1 VSILLE
7 LERYTPETFSII
19 SSGRDPGLRPVARE
33 SGIDKEWGV
42 LLTLLANDED
52 PLPFVS
58 KALTGAP
65 EIIENADWFHA
76 LRLRDPAMTEQL
88 AVALEEIDESEL
100 EGRYYRLDLSAAY
113 GAPDH
118 PNADDFTHTRN
129 AFRLLKDFY
138 SAASAA
144 GEAITFQLWG

>member
-1 VSILLE
+1 MARL
-7 LERYTPETFSII
+7 TPDAFSIVA
-19 SSGRDPGLRPVARE
+19 SGRDPGVRPVARE

-42 LLTLLANDED
+42 LLTLLTNDED
-52 PLPFVS
+52 PPPFAC

-65 EIIENADWFHA
+65 EIVEDADWFHA

-88 AVALEEIDESEL
+88 AIALERIDESEL
-100 EGRYYRLDLSAAY
+100 EERYYRLDLSAAY

-118 PNADDFTHTRN
+118 PNAVDFGHTRN

-144 GEAITFQLWG
+144 GEAI

>member
-1 VSILLE
+1 MSISLE
-7 LERYTPETFSII
+7 MERLTPENFRIVAA
-19 SSGRDPGLRPVARE
+19 GRDPGVRPAARE

-42 LLTLLANDED
+42 LLALLTNDED
-52 PLPFVS
+52 PPPFVS

-65 EIIENADWFHA
+65 EIIEDADWFHA

-88 AVALEEIDESEL
+88 AVALEAIDESEL
-100 EGRYYRLDLSAAY
+100 EERYYRVDLSAAY
-113 GAPDH
+113 GRPDQ
-118 PNADDFTHTRN
+118 PNADDFVHTRN

-144 GEAITFQLWG
+144 GEAVTFQLWG